1 LLFHPTAHGG
11 IFQQTN
17 ERHFTMTQEQ
27 RQESARKLLLEIRGA
42 RLTSVQFVLDY
53 LILGFDAK
61 GALTTLVWPE
71 ITSRGETLSF
81 GMQGYRDRLC
91 DLIAKVVE
99 NVKVSDDEI
108 IEIALEDGS
117 RIEIR
122 LQTYKGS
129 GERAI
134 VTAPKHQLFVW

>member
-1 LLFHPTAHGG
+1 
-11 IFQQTN
+11 
-17 ERHFTMTQEQ
+17 
-27 RQESARKLLLEIRGA
+27 
-42 RLTSVQFVLDY
+42 
-53 LILGFDAK
+53 
-61 GALTTLVWPE
+61 
-71 ITSRGETLSF
+71 
-81 GMQGYRDRLC
+81 MQGYRDRLC

>member
-1 LLFHPTAHGG
+1 
-11 IFQQTN
+11 
-17 ERHFTMTQEQ
+17 MTQEQ